1 MIPAQSRSMSSL
13 PCKRAMDHVFHV
25 RSQCHHRPNSKF
37 AVCACPLFFSFFTNK
52 FSAYWHRYPDGTL
65 ARGTLSTWVT
75 KCPSTFHIYTPLDL
89 EACPHVVILCRK
101 PHSHAP
107 PAPVKTPPPL
117 VTELNKLLCDMG
129 WRLADA
135 TPRRLML
142 DTGFVHGLRNILGW
156 ESDRTPSLS
165 DLHPSLANFDHL
177 RRLINIVRLE
187 KFPHGTGF
195 EGECILGAF
204 SQLY

>member
-1 MIPAQSRSMSSL
+1 M
-13 PCKRAMDHVFHV
+13 FHV
-25 RSQCHHRPNSKF
+25 RSRCHHQPNSKS
-37 AVCACPLFFSFFTNK
+37 VICPCFPLFSFFANK
-52 FSAYWHRYPDGTL
+52 FSAYWHRYPDCTL

-75 KCPSTFHIYTPLDL
+75 KCPSTFHIYTPQDL
-89 EACPHVVILCRK
+89 EACPRAIILCRNS
-101 PHSHAP
+101 HLHAP

-117 VTELNKLLCDMG
+117 ITELNKLLSDMG

-135 TPRRLML
+135 TPWRLML
-142 DTGFVHGLRNILGW
+142 DTVFVHGLRNILGW

-177 RRLINIVRLE
+177 RRLINTVRIE

-195 EGECILGAF
+195 EAEYILGAF
-204 SQLY
+204 LQLY